1 VTIGTIAR
9 RRAARARSGYAGA
22 PLTALS
28 LALTLALA
36 ATLAGCGGS
45 SSALDDSKRPT
56 ASDLPPG
63 LPRDAA
69 LLLEPYDD
77 ATHVA
82 QLGTA
87 DITVS
92 WSRIDDGRAEPT
104 AGPDGT
110 PALDMPDFTTETPYP
125 RAALVVRNATDTDD
139 LSPGTQ
145 DFTWGADFQLDAV
158 STAATGHDNGDNLLQ
173 RGLWGQG
180 AEYKAEVDLRRAS
193 CVVHGTEG
201 TLLVRAEMDAEPG
214 KWYRMRCSRD
224 SEGLTVTARELG
236 SDGWGPEI
244 EARVTGPVG
253 SVDYPASTPVSIGG
267 KVTPDGTL
275 VQSATDQFNGLIANP
290 VIQIGTAS

>member
-1 VTIGTIAR
+1 MA
-9 RRAARARSGYAGA
+9 
-22 PLTALS
+22 
-28 LALTLALA
+28 LALA
-36 ATLAGCGGS
+36 ATLTGCGGS
-45 SSALDDSKRPT
+45 SAALDDSKRPT
-56 ASDLPPG
+56 ASDLPAG
-63 LPRDAA
+63 LPHDAA

-77 ATHVA
+77 ATHFA

-87 DITVS
+87 DVTVS

-104 AGPDGT
+104 AGPEGT
-110 PALDMPDFTTETPYP
+110 QALDMPDFTTATPYP
-125 RAALVVRNATDTDD
+125 RAALVVRNATDTDH

-158 STAATGHDNGDNLLQ
+158 STAHTGHDNGDNLLQ

-201 TLLVRAEMDAEPG
+201 TLLVRAVMNAEPG
-214 KWYRMRCSRD
+214 KWYRMRCTRD
-224 SEGLTVTARELG
+224 SQGLTVTARELG

-244 EARVTGPVG
+244 EAHVSGPVG
-253 SVDYPASTPVSIGG
+253 SVDYPVSMPVSIGG
-267 KVTPDGTL
+267 KIAPDGEL

-290 VIQIGTAS
+290 VIQIGSAS